1 MLNVIVVPETSDF
14 EFHVSHKNIVWLNAS
29 FGKPKLRERSVRYL
43 APLWIDTGSV
53 NRIFHIESMALKD
66 DNYTIR
72 LGNSFVLPI
81 SWDGYGQNRRYEYHT
96 LYEFGMIEIRPGLL
110 MTVPK

>member
-1 MLNVIVVPETSDF
+1 
-14 EFHVSHKNIVWLNAS
+14 
-29 FGKPKLRERSVRYL
+29 
-43 APLWIDTGSV
+43 
-53 NRIFHIESMALKD
+53 MALKD